1 MDKKG
6 DGVTTYASHMANHAH
21 KIKDGVLEAAD
32 GHTHEISMVGVAV
45 HDTVG
50 PDSDADVSTRPLS
63 PSEQESTNNDSAPKV
78 HAEGHGQVLPVA
90 EASSEDLE
98 I

>member
-32 GHTHEISMVGVAV
+32 GHTHEISMVGVAI
-45 HDTVG
+45 HDSVG
-50 PDSDADVSTRPLS
+50 QIVM
-63 PSEQESTNNDSAPKV
+63 QM
-78 HAEGHGQVLPVA
+78 
-90 EASSEDLE
+90 
-98 I
+98 